1 MYEELTP
8 GNGGEAPKKEQ
19 FDIAK
24 ELYEWAQSLV
34 SAIVGIVLVFV
45 FIASVFS
52 VRQYSMQD
60 TLQEQDMLLISN
72 LFYTP
77 KRGDIVM
84 FSKYGVTASYNPD
97 TGNYSPFVK
106 RVIGLPGDEISY
118 TDGVLRING
127 EELREDYI
135 REQDWRWSSFSED
148 SQGTLIVP
156 EGQYFLMGDN
166 RNASR
171 DSRSSDIG
179 FVDRRCI
186 IGRVLIRLLPLNRIG
201 TV

>member
-1 MYEELTP
+1 MDEQITQKP
-8 GNGGEAPKKEQ
+8 SRKEK
-19 FDIAK
+19 FDIAR

-45 FIASVFS
+45 FVASVFS
-52 VRQYSMQD
+52 VRQYSMLE
-60 TLQEQDMLLISN
+60 TLQERDMLLISN

-77 KRGDIVM
+77 QRGDIVM
-84 FSKYGVTASYNPD
+84 FSKYGVDSSYDPQ

-106 RVIGLPGDEISY
+106 RVIGIPGDEIRY
-118 TDGVLRING
+118 ENNQLYINDEIQNEEYLRDQN
-127 EELREDYI
+127 
-135 REQDWRWSSFSED
+135 WVWNVFMSTSPVSF
-148 SQGTLIVP
+148 TVP

-166 RNASR
+166 RNSSR
-171 DSRSSDIG
+171 DSRDETIG

-186 IGRVLIRLLPLNRIG
+186 LGRVLLRLLPLRNIG

>member
-1 MYEELTP
+1 MDEQIIQKP
-8 GNGGEAPKKEQ
+8 SKKEK
-19 FDIAK
+19 FDIAR

-45 FIASVFS
+45 FVASVFS
-52 VRQYSMQD
+52 VRQYSMLE
-60 TLQEQDMLLISN
+60 TLQERDMLLISN

-77 KRGDIVM
+77 QRGDIVM
-84 FSKYGVTASYNPD
+84 FSKYGVDKSYDPQ

-106 RVIGLPGDEISY
+106 RVIGIPGDEIHY
-118 TDGVLRING
+118 ENNQLRING
-127 EELREDYI
+127 KIQNEEYLRDEK
-135 REQDWRWSSFSED
+135 WVWNVFMSSSPVSF
-148 SQGTLIVP
+148 TVP

-166 RNASR
+166 RNSSR
-171 DSRSSDIG
+171 DSRDETIG

-186 IGRVLIRLLPLNRIG
+186 LGRVLLRLLPLRNIG